1 MCPPTETSE
10 RRPSSPLDTIR
21 LCLREGPAHRSS
33 RSRPRSI
40 ERHDETS
47 FCYTYDFWGVLGFF
61 VGIPILSIVGL
72 VAIAAVIRGQP
83 RRSLAIVSAM
93 VAFCAV
99 VGVLERYEFKTR
111 TEVRWLWNSEA
122 YKAQVLAQ
130 PAPVNGE
137 LRHIEW
143 DGWGFPGAG
152 DTVVYLVF
160 APNDSLT
167 EPTRNHAPGRFSGIP
182 CKVPGVHRLEKD
194 WYTVLF
200 YTDWDWNHCG

>member
-1 MCPPTETSE
+1 MVENTVEDDRFHWLPALYAAVVALVIFLPISLY
-10 RRPSSPLDTIR
+10 SSQ
-21 LCLREGPAHRSS
+21 
-33 RSRPRSI
+33 
-40 ERHDETS
+40 
-47 FCYTYDFWGVLGFF
+47 WGAFLYLLG
-61 VGIPILSIVGL
+61 VIPIVSFVLL
-72 VAIAAVIRGQP
+72 VIAIAFAIRRKP
-83 RRSLAIVSAM
+83 RRALAIIPALFAFWVVSW
-93 VAFCAV
+93 
-99 VGVLERYEFKTR
+99 VLLRNDLPMRSEL
-111 TEVRWLWNSEA
+111 RWLWNSKA

-130 PAPVNGE
+130 SAPVNGE

-167 EPTRNHAPGRFSGIP
+167 APTRNHAPGRFSGIP

>member
-1 MCPPTETSE
+1 VDSTAQTVGMVGKAA
-10 RRPSSPLDTIR
+10 
-21 LCLREGPAHRSS
+21 EGDRFNWLLSLYAAVGALVVLLPEF
-33 RSRPRSI
+33 I
-40 ERHDETS
+40 
-47 FCYTYDFWGVLGFF
+47 YGIDFWGVLGFF